1 MPADGSVYKTIPQ
14 SRYAEAL
21 ARVEDPQLLAEIK
34 AAEEAIG
41 AHPHHPEPAA
51 AYKLLPVA
59 SGDAEPLQLLVIV
72 RQVQILKNGFI
83 VSYTIRESGQLVYL
97 EDLDLPFK
105 YRLPKFQP

>member
-14 SRYAEAL
+14 PPYAEAL

-51 AYKLLPVA
+51 ASQLLPSPKRVA
-59 SGDAEPLQLLVIV
+59 TPN
-72 RQVQILKNGFI
+72 RFNC
-83 VSYTIRESGQLVYL
+83 
-97 EDLDLPFK
+97 
-105 YRLPKFQP
+105 